1 MHILL
6 FIFVFIIAIVVFGLS
21 IVGFLLR
28 AIFGIG
34 RHSSSSSSSRS
45 RQSTSGYN
53 DGQQNYGQRTQ
64 RPTDNEE
71 ERYSENAQGKKHKKI
86 FTQDDGEYVDFEEIK
101 E

>member
-6 FIFVFIIAIVVFGLS
+6 FILIFIIAIVVFGLS

-34 RHSSSSSSSRS
+34 RRSSSSRPK
-45 RQSTSGYN
+45 QAESGGTTT
-53 DGQQNYGQRTQ
+53 GQQSYSQRTQ
-64 RPTDNEE
+64 NPTDNEE
-71 ERYSENAQGKKHKKI
+71 EVYSENVAGRRHKKI